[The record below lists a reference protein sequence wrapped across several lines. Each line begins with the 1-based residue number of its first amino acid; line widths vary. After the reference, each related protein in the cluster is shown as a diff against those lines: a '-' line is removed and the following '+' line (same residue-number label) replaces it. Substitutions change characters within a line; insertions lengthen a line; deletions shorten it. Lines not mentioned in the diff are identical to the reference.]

1 MLPNAFV
8 PAPSQRVEGL
18 LLDSCGLLAGPDAA
32 SPTNLEPLHHGYP
45 KKPPPVMK
53 CFVTLHENIFSQ
65 SLQAKIFPSTTQAVS
80 GASISP
86 WFSPDTGSCSPC
98 RWMKSWVIRQQ
109 ETASSAARGRL
120 DWILEKNFFT
130 E

>member
-45 KKPPPVMK
+45 KKSLPVMK

-65 SLQAKIFPSTTQAVS
+65 SFQAKIFPSTTQAVWCLYQVS
-80 GASISP
+80 GSLLTLAHAVP
-86 WFSPDTGSCSPC
+86 
-98 RWMKSWVIRQQ
+98 
-109 ETASSAARGRL
+109 AAG
-120 DWILEKNFFT
+120 
-130 E
+130 

>member
-8 PAPSQRVEGL
+8 PTPSQRVEGL
-18 LLDSCGLLAGPDAA
+18 LLDSYGLLAGPDAA
-32 SPTNLEPLHHGYP
+32 LPMNLELLHHGYP
-45 KKPPPVMK
+45 IKPPPVMK

-65 SLQAKIFPSTTQAVS
+65 SFQAKIFPSTTWAAS

-86 WFSPDTGSCSPC
+86 WFSPDTGSHSPYH
-98 RWMKSWVIRQQ
+98 WMKSWVIRQQ
-109 ETASSAARGRL
+109 EIASSGARGGL